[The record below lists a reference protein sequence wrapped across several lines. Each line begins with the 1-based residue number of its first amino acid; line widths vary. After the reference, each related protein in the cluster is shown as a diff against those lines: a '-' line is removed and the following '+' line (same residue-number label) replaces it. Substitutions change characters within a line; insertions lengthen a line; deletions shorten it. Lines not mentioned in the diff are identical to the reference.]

1 MIVYLALTALMILA
15 LGQVRRSVLLL
26 QLTSNNLLLFTGVEA
41 RALAVIPT
49 TITIV
54 GRLTNVRDQF
64 PHQQTTL
71 GHV

>member
-64 PHQQTTL
+64 PHQ
-71 GHV
+71 